1 MVTKNFG
8 LKSLSSHLRKV
19 RCRLAVFFKMTVVF
33 VSLLENEK
41 VAGDHGSLLCK
52 YDTSGIS
59 FVETN
64 DLFKCFLHLNDQL
77 TAK

>member
-19 RCRLAVFFKMTVVF
+19 RCRLAVFFKMRVVF

-41 VAGDHGSLLCK
+41 VAGDEIMEVFCVNTIQAAYLLLRRM
-52 YDTSGIS
+52 I
-59 FVETN
+59 
-64 DLFKCFLHLNDQL
+64 FLSVFFI
-77 TAK
+77 